1 MYKNI
6 LVTGGCGFIG
16 THLVKRLKSLGYN
29 VTTVDLK
36 TEADYCFDISDYDN
50 FQQLLNTDID
60 VIYHIAG
67 QSYGYKSLVE
77 HELDLDWNAKGTL
90 NVCTFAKHKNVKKII
105 YTSTMAVYGEGDWLK
120 ETDELNPKSNYAISK
135 LYGEICLK
143 QFSQFGIDYTIFRV
157 FPTYGPGQNLT
168 NGRQGIAAV
177 FVQQIVKGN
186 KVDVT
191 GPLNRYRDITYID
204 DNIDALILGMDRRRS
219 KEIYN
224 VSTNT
229 KTYVEDIINKFIE
242 YSGRNKNVFDIKN
255 VGTHDGDQFGNT
267 GDNTKLKKL
276 GWNPKI
282 DIDDG
287 LKKLYEFAEEELC

>member
-16 THLVKRLKSLGYN
+16 THLVRRLKSLGYN

-36 TEADYCFDISDYDN
+36 TDADYCFDISDYDN

-77 HELDLDWNAKGTL
+77 PELDLDWNAKGTL

-177 FVQQIVKGN
+177 FVQQIVRGN

-204 DNIDALILGMDRRRS
+204 DNIDALILGMDERTS

-224 VSTNT
+224 VCTNT

-242 YSGRNKNVFDIKN
+242 YSGRSKNVFDIKN

-282 DIDDG
+282 GIDDG
-287 LKKLYEFAEEELC
+287 LKKLYEFAKEKL